1 MKTKLMNDL
10 KEAMKE
16 KDAIKKN
23 TIQSIRAAILQY
35 EKDKQLEAVDNVIID
50 IISKERK
57 KRQDALEQ
65 FVKANREDLINQ
77 TNREIEILDQYLPK
91 QLSDTELVLEV
102 ARIINK
108 VDAHSPSD
116 MGIVMRTAKEQ
127 IGNRVDSK
135 RLSNI
140 VKQKL
145 IERSKE

>member
-16 KDAIKKN
+16 KDSIKKN

-65 FVKANREDLINQ
+65 FVKANREDLISQ

-91 QLSDTELVLEV
+91 QLSDTELILEV
-102 ARIINK
+102 ARIINE

-116 MGIVMRTAKEQ
+116 MGIVMRAAKEQ
-127 IGNRVDSK
+127 IGNKVDGK

>member
-65 FVKANREDLINQ
+65 FVKANREDLISQ

-91 QLSDTELVLEV
+91 QLSDTELILEV
-102 ARIINK
+102 ARIIHE

-116 MGIVMRTAKEQ
+116 MGIVMRAAKEQ
-127 IGNRVDSK
+127 IGNKVDGK